1 MSEPG
6 RGVATSSDGERIR
19 MMFVGVFRRV
29 SSVASGW
36 LARGGRAKVRGE
48 RARARARTSAPSP
61 GPRAVDGVWLDR
73 PAGRAYVCPGSNNE
87 HPIVQRLD
95 ILSPIPARD
104 IDQWASFPARTRQ
117 PTHRAARLPHPSER
131 PGAFTR
137 NRGCNTTRGMTS
149 TTCRATCVA
158 ATRAESRGGLVGGG
172 RREHAGAR
180 VRRGARAGGGPGGAR
195 LGSARPGARW
205 GASARGGPKST
216 GALLGDQ
223 EVRLDPIARV
233 SARVALAARAGSA
246 PRQKSR
252 LDRAS
257 SSTRLFAHPSASR
270 HRRVAL
276 GAPSRGVTSAGTR
289 NTDRTMR
296 TAPRCAPTGRDP
308 RRHDR
313 PEARAIE
320 ARQKRRPRSFKLT
333 QPRRPT
339 SFVTTG

>member
-1 MSEPG
+1 MGFFS
-6 RGVATSSDGERIR
+6 
-19 MMFVGVFRRV
+19 
-29 SSVASGW
+29 
-36 LARGGRAKVRGE
+36 
-48 RARARARTSAPSP
+48 
-61 GPRAVDGVWLDR
+61 R
-73 PAGRAYVCPGSNNE
+73 PNSRP
-87 HPIVQRLD
+87 P
-95 ILSPIPARD
+95 P
-104 IDQWASFPARTRQ
+104 
-117 PTHRAARLPHPSER
+117 AARLPHPRER

-137 NRGCNTTRGMTS
+137 NRGCNTTRGMAS

-195 LGSARPGARW
+195 LGSTRPGARW

-233 SARVALAARAGSA
+233 SARVALAELARISPPPKIAA
-246 PRQKSR
+246 RSR
-252 LDRAS
+252 FFSHAS
-257 SSTRLFAHPSASR
+257 FALPSASR
-270 HRRVAL
+270 HRRVAF
-276 GAPSRGVTSAGTR
+276 GAPSRGVMSAGTR
-289 NTDRTMR
+289 CADRTMR
-296 TAPRCAPTGRDP
+296 AAPLAAPAGRDR

-333 QPRRPT
+333 RRRPT
-339 SFVTTG
+339 SRTTG